1 MMISIFQN
9 TAKIRC
15 ASLNIPVQIFKPT
28 AFHNFTPKSY
38 FHYTR
43 KLQDYEPS
51 HIDTYLLRK
60 KLVAQ
65 GGFTNEQSDVIIKM
79 ITQSLNDGVKHIT
92 SQLSRREDLIKL
104 AYRQKVDFT
113 KLKDELLLLDKNE
126 FNKIDAEQEKLRHD
140 LERLSRR
147 LREEITKCNAGFKLD
162 ISLEKGRIKEEGSLH
177 DLQIKEI
184 DSRIDKEVNNMKIQI
199 DSVKTQV
206 LQWMIGVSSGAFA
219 LVLAYIRLLS

>member
-1 MMISIFQN
+1 MISIFQN
-9 TAKIRC
+9 TIKIRC
-15 ASLNIPVQIFKPT
+15 GSVPAPSHFIKPT
-28 AFHNFTPKSY
+28 VPHNFIRKNY
-38 FHYTR
+38 FHQTH
-43 KLQDYEPS
+43 KLLDYEPS
-51 HIDTYLLRK
+51 HIDTYLLRR

-92 SQLSRREDLIKL
+92 NQLTKREDLIKL

-113 KLKDELLLLDKNE
+113 KLKDELLLLARNE